1 MDTILQSL
9 MELAGVSAVIVFDSA
24 GQLLGHRG
32 HAVYDQTLCQSV
44 SGALAKA
51 LDAVQLQQEDWETV
65 TAQYADGKL
74 VLRRVIASDQTHVL
88 AVVAD
93 GSLNASFATVALRVA
108 AGKLKRVLEG
118 GPASSSAVNL
128 GSSAAAPAKQGPG
141 GSQVG
146 PADSRPNL
154 ANSGLSWSKISN
166 VGLSRVAV
174 ADPASGAFLTR
185 CAKELALYVGPI
197 AKVYVEE
204 GVRRVSPD
212 APFALSHSKALVD
225 DLAAQIED
233 AGDRA
238 KFQKA
243 LSK

>member
-1 MDTILQSL
+1 METILQSL
-9 MELAGVSAVIVFDSA
+9 MELSGVSAVLVFDQA

-32 HAVYDQTLCQSV
+32 HSVYDQTLCQGV
-44 SGALAKA
+44 SAALAKA

-65 TAQYADGKL
+65 TAHYADGKL
-74 VLRRVIASDQTHVL
+74 VLRRVIAVDQTNVL

-108 AGKLKRVLEG
+108 AGKLKRFLEG
-118 GPASSSAVNL
+118 GAASSSTPGL
-128 GSSAAAPAKQGPG
+128 GSSAASARHGPAA
-141 GSQVG
+141 SQAG

-154 ANSGLSWSKISN
+154 AASGLSWSKISN

-185 CAKELALYVGPI
+185 CAKELAQYVGPI

-204 GVRRVSPD
+204 GVRRVSPES
-212 APFALSHSKALVD
+212 PFALPQAKALVD

-233 AGDRA
+233 TGDRT

-243 LSK
+243 LAK

>member
-1 MDTILQSL
+1 METILQSL
-9 MELAGVSAVIVFDSA
+9 MELAGVSAVLVFDSA

-32 HAVYDQTLCQSV
+32 HSVYDQSLCQSV

-51 LDAVQLQQEDWETV
+51 LDAIQLQQEDWETV

-74 VLRRVIASDQTHVL
+74 VLRRVMAGDQTHVL

-93 GSLNASFATVALRVA
+93 GTLNASFATVALRVA
-108 AGKLKRVLEG
+108 AGKLKRFLEG

-128 GSSAAAPAKQGPG
+128 GSSAAAAARPGPG
-141 GSQVG
+141 GSQAG

-185 CAKELALYVGPI
+185 CAKELAQYVGPI
-197 AKVYVEE
+197 SKVYVEE

-233 AGDRA
+233 AGDRT